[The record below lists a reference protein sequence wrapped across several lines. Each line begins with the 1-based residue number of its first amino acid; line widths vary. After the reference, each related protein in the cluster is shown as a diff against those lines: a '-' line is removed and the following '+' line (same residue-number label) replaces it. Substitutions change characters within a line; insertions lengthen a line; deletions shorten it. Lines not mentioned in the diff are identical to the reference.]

1 MEKLVVLVVA
11 VEPGHHGA
19 ELFADLFEGM
29 FRVLTTH
36 SQEMSPAAGLVFE
49 EPIFGKGPGLDIVED
64 VFHSLLRIL
73 GYDAGAGRIVTVFSR
88 ITDGFTHLGHAA
100 FIHVPPIPRA

>member
-36 SQEMSPAAGLVFE
+36 SQEMSPAAGLVSRSQSLAKAPDWISLRTSFIAFFE
-49 EPIFGKGPGLDIVED
+49 SWVTTRGPAV
-64 VFHSLLRIL
+64 
-73 GYDAGAGRIVTVFSR
+73 
-88 ITDGFTHLGHAA
+88 
-100 FIHVPPIPRA
+100 